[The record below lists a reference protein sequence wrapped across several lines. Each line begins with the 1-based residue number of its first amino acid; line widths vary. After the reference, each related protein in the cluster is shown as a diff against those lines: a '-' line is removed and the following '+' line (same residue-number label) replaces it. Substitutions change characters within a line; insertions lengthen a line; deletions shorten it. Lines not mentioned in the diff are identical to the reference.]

1 MVATVAGIHLGLD
14 THANR
19 PAANTAPDGSL
30 YSCSTHGLIYKS
42 NFVGNSWATWGTFGS
57 GMADPMTTRGD
68 VIVRN
73 ASNVT
78 DRLATGAAGS
88 VLVGGTDPAW
98 ETRTVQTYTP
108 TWTAASVNPALVNGT
123 ITGHYQKIADKLYWL
138 NISLLMGS
146 STTFGT
152 GRWIFS
158 LPFTAKTTS
167 PSHQVIAAQFNDSGT
182 AAFTGSA
189 RIAAG
194 ATVTDV
200 IVSADATGTFQVAA
214 AVPFTWVSTD
224 RLIITGVVAT
234 D

>member
-1 MVATVAGIHLGLD
+1 MEGLLMGD
-14 THANR
+14 HADIDH
-19 PAANTAPDGSL
+19 T
-30 YSCSTHGLIYKS
+30 GLTG
-42 NFVGNSWATWGTFGS
+42 VGS
-57 GMADPMTTRGD
+57 GVLNKFDGTAAPTVNDDTGD
-68 VIVRN
+68 GYTEGSMWVD
-73 ASNVT
+73 VT
-78 DRLATGAAGS
+78 NDRAYICLDDSSGAAVWREIGAS
-88 VLVGGTDPAW
+88 LGI
-98 ETRTVQTYTP
+98 QTYTP
-108 TWTAASVNPALVNGT
+108 TWTAASVNPALGNGT

-146 STTFGT
+146 TTTYGT

-189 RIAAG
+189 RVAAG

-200 IVSADATGTFQVAA
+200 VVSADATGTFQVAS
-214 AVPFTWVSTD
+214 AVPFTWANTD